1 MASTSKKS
9 CLVQLSL
16 VYCASD
22 KSIFTKKVRICGFPS
37 SDISSSVAYVK
48 EINYPPQKSTTGAMH
63 LNRVFNRPLTDL
75 SYPRID
81 LDLAK
86 SLEKFDY
93 VIVGNSDTSDFIYNY
108 IKPTAVIINI
118 DNVADNNQPLSH
130 HQRMQPQ
137 QSANRV
143 PSFNLPCYNI

>member
-1 MASTSKKS
+1 MATTSKKS

-16 VYCASD
+16 VYCVSD

-37 SDISSSVAYVK
+37 ADISSSVAYVK
-48 EINYPPQKSTTGAMH
+48 EINYPPQKSVTGIA
-63 LNRVFNRPLTDL
+63 RVFNRQLTDL
-75 SYPRID
+75 SHPRID

-93 VIVGNSDTSDFIYNY
+93 VIVGNSNTSDFICSY

-118 DNVADNNQPLSH
+118 DNVVDNNQPSNH
-130 HQRMQPQ
+130 HQPMQPQ
-137 QSANRV
+137 QSAANHRV
-143 PSFNLPCYNI
+143 PSFNLPCYNA